1 MTGLAA
7 DARVGRDAQAG
18 RDARGQLLRAGLA
31 PVICALVLLG
41 LLTGWVASGGA
52 GTISRVRIKISSAS
66 LAMPVIPNGPA
77 YAYLVVENLGAA
89 DTLESAAVPGARQ
102 VRIVRHNGSAASP
115 GRVLTGLAIRANG
128 TVSLS
133 PMGPDIELIGAH
145 LIYGQDVP
153 LTLTFR
159 NAGRVTVEAVVTP
172 PGTP

>member
-7 DARVGRDAQAG
+7 DVRAG
-18 RDARGQLLRAGLA
+18 RDARAQLLRAGLA
-31 PVICALVLLG
+31 PVICALVLLA

-66 LAMPVIPNGPA
+66 LAMPLTPDGPA
-77 YAYLVVENLGAA
+77 YAYLIVQNLGAA
-89 DTLESAAVPGARQ
+89 DTLESATVPGARQ
-102 VRIVRHNGSAASP
+102 VRIVRHNGSAAGP
-115 GRVLTGLAIRANG
+115 GRILANLAIPANG

-159 NAGRVTVEAVVTP
+159 NAGRVSVEAMVTP

>member
-1 MTGLAA
+1 MTGLAV
-7 DARVGRDAQAG
+7 DARAR

-31 PVICALVLLG
+31 PVICALMLLG

-66 LAMPVIPNGPA
+66 LAMPVTPDGPA
-77 YAYLVVENLGAA
+77 YAYLVVQNLGAA
-89 DTLESAAVPGARQ
+89 DTLESATVPGARQ
-102 VRIVRHNGSAASP
+102 VRIVRHNGSAAGP
-115 GRVLTGLAIRANG
+115 GRILANLAIPGNG
-128 TVSLS
+128 TLSLT

-159 NAGRVTVEAVVTP
+159 NAGRVSIEATVTP

>member
-1 MTGLAA
+1 MTGLAV
-7 DARVGRDAQAG
+7 DARAG
-18 RDARGQLLRAGLA
+18 RDARRQLLRAGLA
-31 PVICALVLLG
+31 PVVCALVLLG

-66 LAMPVIPNGPA
+66 LAMPVTANGPA

-89 DTLESAAVPGARQ
+89 DTLESATVPGARQ
-102 VRIVRHNGSAASP
+102 VRIVRHNGSAAGP
-115 GRVLTGLAIRANG
+115 GRIMASLAIPAHG
-128 TVSLS
+128 SVSLS

-145 LIYGQDVP
+145 LIYGQAVP

-159 NAGRVTVEAVVTP
+159 NAGRVSIEAMVTP

>member
-7 DARVGRDAQAG
+7 DVRAG
-18 RDARGQLLRAGLA
+18 RDARAQLLRAGLA
-31 PVICALVLLG
+31 PVICALVLLA

-66 LAMPVIPNGPA
+66 LAMPLTPDGPA
-77 YAYLVVENLGAA
+77 YAYLIVQNLGAA
-89 DTLESAAVPGARQ
+89 DTLESATVPGARQ
-102 VRIVRHNGSAASP
+102 VRIVRHNGSAAGP
-115 GRVLTGLAIRANG
+115 GRILANLAIPANG

-133 PMGPDIELIGAH
+133 PMGPDIELIGAR

-159 NAGRVTVEAVVTP
+159 NAGRVSVEAMVTP

>member
-7 DARVGRDAQAG
+7 DARPG

-31 PVICALVLLG
+31 PVVCALVLLG

-66 LAMPVIPNGPA
+66 LAMPVTPDGPA

-89 DTLESAAVPGARQ
+89 DTLESATVPGARQ
-102 VRIVRHNGSAASP
+102 VRIVRHNGNAAGP
-115 GRVLTGLAIRANG
+115 GRILASLAIPANG
-128 TVSLS
+128 SVSLS

-153 LTLTFR
+153 LTLTF
-159 NAGRVTVEAVVTP
+159 ASGGRVSVEATVTP

>member
-7 DARVGRDAQAG
+7 DA

-31 PVICALVLLG
+31 PVICALVLLA

-66 LAMPVIPNGPA
+66 LAMPVTPDGPA
-77 YAYLVVENLGAA
+77 YAYLVVQNLGAA
-89 DTLESAAVPGARQ
+89 DTLESATVPGARL
-102 VRIVRHNGSAASP
+102 VRIVRHNGSAAGP
-115 GRVLTGLAIRANG
+115 GRILANLAIPANG

-145 LIYGQDVP
+145 LTYGQDVP
-153 LTLTFR
+153 LTLTFAS
-159 NAGRVTVEAVVTP
+159 AGRVSIEAMVTP